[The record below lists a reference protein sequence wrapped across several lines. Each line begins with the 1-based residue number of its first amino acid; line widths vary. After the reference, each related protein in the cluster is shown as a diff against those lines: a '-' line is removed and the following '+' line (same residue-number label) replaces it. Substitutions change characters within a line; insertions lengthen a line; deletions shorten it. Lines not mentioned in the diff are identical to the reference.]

1 MFTLFFYYLKNA
13 GLKVS
18 LNEWL
23 TLLEALDKGLAQS
36 SLTGFYNLCRAVLI
50 KTEADYDKFDS
61 VFSFFFHGIG
71 TEEDLPDMFWEWLNE
86 DVRIRD
92 INDRTVLDEYI
103 LELEELRRRFEE
115 RKREQKERH
124 DGGNYWIGTGGT
136 STMGHGGF
144 NERGIRTGGE
154 GRHNRALQIAG
165 ERNFKDFRQDMILDA
180 RQFQIA
186 FRKLK
191 QYTAHDD
198 AAPTEL
204 DIEGT
209 VAETGNKA
217 GQLSLVWAKPR
228 KNALKL
234 LLLFDS
240 DGSMLPYNRLC
251 NKLFNAVSKSNHFR
265 DLKIYY
271 FHNCIYDYLYTTPF
285 CRRGDW
291 IGTDWLLANLDS
303 EYRLI
308 IVGDASMAPSELLRR
323 GGSATMGLYNEAPG
337 TEWMGKIRKRY
348 EKSIWL
354 NPIQSSYWDR
364 AYGSATIQM
373 LRDIFPMYELTIDGL
388 DAAIKKLLNI
398 R

>member
-1 MFTLFFYYLKNA
+1 M
-13 GLKVS
+13 
-18 LNEWL
+18 NEWL
-23 TLLEALDKGLAQS
+23 TFMDALDKGLAHS
-36 SLTGFYNLCRAVLI
+36 SLTGFYQLCRAILI
-50 KTEADYDKFDS
+50 KTESDYDKFDS

-71 TEEDLPDMFWEWLNE
+71 TEELLPEAFWKWLSE
-86 DVRIRD
+86 DVRMRD
-92 INDRTVLDEYI
+92 VNDRLVIDEYL
-103 LELEELRRRFEE
+103 LELEELQKRFEE

-144 NERGIRTGGE
+144 NERGIRVGGE
-154 GRHNRALQIAG
+154 GRHNRALQVAG
-165 ERNFKDFRQDMILDA
+165 ERNFKDFRQDKLLDA
-180 RQFQIA
+180 RQFQMA

-204 DIEGT
+204 DIDET
-209 VAETGNKA
+209 VNETGKKA

-265 DLKIYY
+265 DLKVYY
-271 FHNCIYDYLYTTPF
+271 FHNCIYDYLYKTPF

-291 IGTDWLLANLDS
+291 LETDWLLANLDS

-323 GGSATMGLYNEAPG
+323 GGSATMGLYNEVPG
-337 TEWMGKIRKRY
+337 AEWMTKIRKRY
-348 EKSIWL
+348 EKSVWL
-354 NPIQSSYWDR
+354 NPIQSRNWDMV
-364 AYGSATIQM
+364 YGSSTIQI
-373 LRDIFPMYELTIDGL
+373 LRDMFPMYELTIDGL